1 MLLMASMENKESDK
15 EEAWFLDSGCS
26 NHMCGTKEVFYDLDE
41 NFSETVKL
49 GNNSSMVVKG
59 KGYVRFQLNGISHI
73 ITSVFYVPDDK
84 NFYGIF
90 SISISNKL
98 TKTSPNTK
106 ENLQKWRKASRQSK
120 EYKKT
125 RKSQKSED
133 LCC

>member
-73 ITSVFYVPDDK
+73 IILVCSMYLMTGISMVFLALVLVI
-84 NFYGIF
+84 N
-90 SISISNKL
+90 
-98 TKTSPNTK
+98 
-106 ENLQKWRKASRQSK
+106 
-120 EYKKT
+120 
-125 RKSQKSED
+125 
-133 LCC
+133 